1 MKVGIL
7 EFDVRFPGRTIVVLV
22 DDDYINSAANMHTIA
37 SELNYGTSEVGTFVI
52 RKTTDVLDFEFNF
65 KEVSNESRC

>member
-22 DDDYINSAANMHTIA
+22 DDDYVNSAANMQTIS
-37 SELNYGTSEVGTFVI
+37 SELNYGASEVGTFVI
-52 RKTTDVLDFEFNF
+52 RKTTDVLDFEFNLE
-65 KEVSNESRC
+65 EVSE